1 VSADFWERPARL
13 MRSHVALAGWKG
25 ARRPEQIAKGT
36 LRTVAEQVSAADPE
50 EIWRFIVVTDDDG
63 HHIRSAELRELIR
76 RLA

>member
-1 VSADFWERPARL
+1 MNTDFWERPARL
-13 MRSHVALAGWKG
+13 MRSHIALSGWKG
-25 ARRPEQIAKGT
+25 TRRPEQIATGT

-50 EIWRFIVVTDDDG
+50 EIWRFTVVTDDG